1 MVEQIRGKLT
11 EKKDAQKKKAA
22 TAAKDAKAAKVSKRP
37 AGATSQILKR
47 PASAMSA
54 DGVWQRY
61 PGVPSAGVKV
71 NPITVPGYGKI
82 YTAHFGQKWR
92 CQKQGEKI
100 DHAFSWKDPK
110 ESWARLV
117 AHVKSN
123 ML

>member
-1 MVEQIRGKLT
+1 MVEQIRGKLA
-11 EKKDAQKKKAA
+11 EKKDAQKKKAN
-22 TAAKDAKAAKVSKRP
+22 AAAKAAKVSKRP